1 MTTYHIDNDLRRK
14 NAVQA
19 VLSAPLGYLVQIIK
33 ETRSLAQNRKL
44 WACLG
49 DIAEQVC
56 WHGRW
61 LNSEDWKAMLTAGM
75 TSDEPVP
82 GITQGTMVCLGKS
95 TSQMNKEVFRDLI
108 EYIHMFGGQQ
118 GVIWSE
124 KSIDVFEEYL
134 MSVGG

>member
-1 MTTYHIDNDLRRK
+1 MTTYYLHNDFYRQNAI
-14 NAVQA
+14 NAVKQA
-19 VLSAPLGYLVQIIK
+19 PQGFIVKVDK
-33 ETRSLAQNRKL
+33 EKRTDAQNRKL

-75 TSDEPVP
+75 TSDDPVP